1 MKLFK
6 TVLLISFLALSTD
19 ILAQVKM
26 IFGDDFGRGAN
37 DSGAFMLNHFQIR
50 GELELLTYNLKH
62 YANVRSVPDA
72 TRLYSELLSKTENHS
87 MVVVAVGPLFN
98 IRDLLKSQTDS
109 YFNLNGMV
117 LVRQKVKEIAIMGRN
132 FPNSQY
138 ERNFNGNML
147 VTFLLIEMLLRENK

>member
-1 MKLFK
+1 
-6 TVLLISFLALSTD
+6 
-19 ILAQVKM
+19 
-26 IFGDDFGRGAN
+26 
-37 DSGAFMLNHFQIR
+37 
-50 GELELLTYNLKH
+50 
-62 YANVRSVPDA
+62 
-72 TRLYSELLSKTENHS
+72 

-147 VTFLLIEMLLRENK
+147 VTFLLIEMLLRENKWEQKNIFCLELN